1 MGQPQM
7 PFCLPSMEVNM
18 LEFTTL
24 DIILMLLGLSAALQA
39 LIVGLI
45 FVAMKRAKAA
55 ILAVGG
61 ILELD
66 A

>member
-1 MGQPQM
+1 
-7 PFCLPSMEVNM
+7 M

>member
-1 MGQPQM
+1 M